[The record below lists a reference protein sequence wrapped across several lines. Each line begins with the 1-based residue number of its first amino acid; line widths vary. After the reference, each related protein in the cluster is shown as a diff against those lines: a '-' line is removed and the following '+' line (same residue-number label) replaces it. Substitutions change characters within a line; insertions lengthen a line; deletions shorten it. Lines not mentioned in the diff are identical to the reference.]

1 MITTLLI
8 ATGIWRGVLSTPGG
22 ELPFQMQIDKTHSS
36 YTLTVINGEERLTL
50 DEITLRNDS
59 LLARF
64 PVYESE
70 LHLKIN
76 NDHSMEGSFIN
87 LTRKT
92 NGTIPLK
99 LTHGEPFRF
108 RETTATTKS
117 SKMEPRYE
125 VTFSKGTAD
134 SSSAI
139 GVFSK
144 TGNKVTGTF
153 LTPSGDYRF
162 LEGSVIGDSLFL
174 STFNGVFV
182 YLFKAKILENR
193 VMGTFYSGTHYQT
206 SWEGI
211 ANPKAE
217 LPDPES
223 LTTISDKE
231 LPLNFTFPDTDSLPV
246 SLSDPKFANKVI
258 VIQILGSWCP
268 NCLDETTFLA
278 PFYDRY
284 REKGVEIIGLAFEK
298 TDDFSRAAANVR
310 RLQNRFSIHYQLLI
324 ASNRDKIKATMPRL
338 NNFIGFPTTI
348 ILDKNHKVRKIHAG
362 FSGQATGIEF
372 ERYKDAFEL
381 YINKLVA
388 E

>member
-8 ATGIWRGVLSTPGG
+8 ATGIWRGVLTTPGG
-22 ELPFQMQIDKTHSS
+22 ELPFQVKVDKVASS
-36 YTLTVINGEERLTL
+36 YTLTVINGAEQLTL
-50 DEITLRNDS
+50 DEITFRNDS
-59 LLARF
+59 LFARF

-70 LHLKIN
+70 LQLKIN
-76 NDHSMEGSFIN
+76 NDRSMEGVFVN

-92 NGTIPLK
+92 NGIIPLK
-99 LTHGEPFRF
+99 LTHGASFRF
-108 RETTATTKS
+108 SETNKPTVQL
-117 SKMEPRYE
+117 EPRYE
-125 VTFSKGTAD
+125 VTFSNGTAD
-134 SSSAI
+134 SSSAV
-139 GVFSK
+139 GVFSQ
-144 TGNKVTGTF
+144 TGQKVTGTF
-153 LTPSGDYRF
+153 LTTSGDYRF

-182 YLFKAKILENR
+182 YLFKAKIEQNRLE
-193 VMGTFYSGTHYQT
+193 GTFYSGTHYQT
-206 SWEGI
+206 PWSGI
-211 ANPKAE
+211 SNPKAE

-223 LTTISDKE
+223 LTTITDKE
-231 LPLNFTFPDTDSLPV
+231 QPLAFTFPDTDSLPV
-246 SLSDPKFANKVI
+246 TLSDPRFKGKV
-258 VIQILGSWCP
+258 VVVQILGSWCP

-298 TDDFSRAAANVR
+298 TDDFSRAVANVK
-310 RLQNRFSIHYQLLI
+310 RLQKRFSIHYQLLI

-381 YINKLVA
+381 YINKLLS

>member
-1 MITTLLI
+1 MIKTLII

-22 ELPFQMQIDKTHSS
+22 ELPFQLEVNKTPSS
-36 YTLTVINGEERLTL
+36 YTLTVINGAERLTL

-70 LHLKIN
+70 LQLKIN
-76 NDHSMEGSFIN
+76 NDQSMEGVFVN

-99 LTHGEPFRF
+99 LTFGKSFRF
-108 RETTATTKS
+108 PESAAPAVKL
-117 SKMEPRYE
+117 EPRYE
-125 VTFSKGTAD
+125 VTFGKGTAD

-139 GVFSK
+139 GVFSQTDK
-144 TGNKVTGTF
+144 KVTGTF
-153 LTPSGDYRF
+153 LTSSGDYRF
-162 LEGSVIGDSLFL
+162 LEGNVIGDSLFL

-182 YLFKAKILENR
+182 YLFKARIVENR
-193 VMGTFYSGTHYQT
+193 IEGTFYSGTHYQT
-206 SWEGI
+206 SWSGLS
-211 ANPKAE
+211 NPKAE

-231 LPLNFTFPDTDSLPV
+231 LPLTFTFPDTDSLPV
-246 SLSDPKFANKVI
+246 ALSDPAFKDKVI
-258 VIQILGSWCP
+258 VVQILGSWCP

-284 REKGVEIIGLAFEK
+284 KDKGLEIIGLAFEK
-298 TDDFSRAAANVR
+298 TDDFARAAANVK
-310 RLQNRFSIHYQLLI
+310 RLQKRFSIHYQLLI

-381 YINKLVA
+381 YINKLLN